1 MYCRRCGAQN
11 DDGKRFCTSCGAPL
25 AGEAAP
31 AQAPNASRTNNY
43 VDGAVAGHAGGEGPG
58 VSPDAIACPA
68 CGAPNKPTRAFCTA
82 CGQPL
87 APGPDPE
94 PRPPRRHVGALVAVA
109 IALLLCLCGGVL
121 YAGNGIGWW
130 SLDLPFSKPAQD
142 DEEPAKDD
150 DAKGGETGQQEVPSD
165 DADGPDATDSQEED
179 DDTEQPS
186 SPIAGIPV
194 RASLN
199 DYTWAELKEI
209 SGAIADSGSKDAG
222 IALAAQY
229 NLCDETGSL
238 VGMGRKEVTLTDGM
252 TCHVSIVGIRQDA
265 TPEGAAAGLTF
276 LFDEAVSFYTWNSSD
291 FNSNGWESSNLR
303 TYVLNDLA
311 ALLPSDLLDQ
321 TLPVVKLS
329 NNFGGSQSGTLPT
342 SIVTETVD
350 RLWVPSYVELAGSSE
365 ANELWGPSYG
375 TAEYAWCNPIVAAEG
390 TQYDLFSQL
399 GIAAYRPNQSLVRRF
414 DGSSTSWWL
423 RSANPHLVNDSLCV
437 DSDGDPSID
446 ATPRNRLG
454 VVPGFCI

>member
-1 MYCRRCGAQN
+1 MYCRSCGAPN
-11 DDGKRFCTSCGAPL
+11 EDGAKFCTSCGVALVGEIAPVQTP
-25 AGEAAP
+25 GTGGNE
-31 AQAPNASRTNNY
+31 SY
-43 VDGAVAGHAGGEGPG
+43 VDDVVAKQAGGEETC
-58 VSPDAIACPA
+58 VAPDAIVCEA
-68 CGAPNKPTRAFCTA
+68 CGAPNESTSAFCTT
-82 CGQPL
+82 CGRPL
-87 APGPDPE
+87 APKPKPSPE
-94 PRPPRRHVGALVAVA
+94 PRPPKRHVGTLAA
-109 IALLLCLCGGVL
+109 IAFALLLCVGGVVL
-121 YAGNGIGWW
+121 YAGSAAGWW
-130 SLDLPFSKPAQD
+130 SLDLPFSESAQD
-142 DEEPAKDD
+142 D
-150 DAKGGETGQQEVPSD
+150 DAGGGEGTERQEASSGTAIESGTMDSQEDGD
-165 DADGPDATDSQEED
+165 DAD
-179 DDTEQPS
+179 QPP
-186 SPIAGIPV
+186 SPIADVPV

-209 SGAIADSGSKDAG
+209 SGAIADSGNKNAG

-238 VGMGRKEVTLTDGM
+238 VGMGRKEVTLTDGT

-265 TPEGAAAGLTF
+265 TPDGAAAGLTF

-321 TLPVVKLS
+321 TQPVVKLS

-342 SIVTETVD
+342 SVVTETID
-350 RLWVPSYVELAGSSE
+350 RLWVPSYVELAGNSE
-365 ANELWGPSYG
+365 ASELWGASYG
-375 TAEYAWCNPIVAAEG
+375 TAEYVWCNPIVASEG

-399 GIAAYRPNQSLVRRF
+399 GITAYQPNQSLVRRF

-423 RSANPHLVNDSLCV
+423 RSANPHLVNDALCV
-437 DSDGDPSID
+437 GPDGDPSDD
-446 ATPRNRLG
+446 ATPMNRFG

>member
-1 MYCRRCGAQN
+1 MYCTNCGAQN
-11 DDGKRFCTSCGAPL
+11 QDGMKFCTSCGAPL
-25 AGEAAP
+25 TGGAAP
-31 AQAPNASRTNNY
+31 A
-43 VDGAVAGHAGGEGPG
+43 
-58 VSPDAIACPA
+58 PDVITCGA
-68 CGAPNKPTRAFCTA
+68 CGAPNKPGNAFCTE

-87 APGPDPE
+87 SPGTSPSPSPSPSPDSS
-94 PRPPRRHVGALVAVA
+94 PRPPSRHVGVIVAVVV
-109 IALLLCLCGGVL
+109 ALLACAGAGVA
-121 YAGNGIGWW
+121 YAGNEMGWW
-130 SLDLPFSKPAQD
+130 SLGLPFSEPTQD
-142 DEEPAKDD
+142 GGAEGEETEP
-150 DAKGGETGQQEVPSD
+150 EEVPSEDAGRPEATGSQDDGLGD
-165 DADGPDATDSQEED
+165 DAD
-179 DDTEQPS
+179 QPS
-186 SPIAGIPV
+186 SPIAGVPV

-229 NLCDETGSL
+229 NLCDGTGSL
-238 VGMGRKEVTLTDGM
+238 VGMGRKEVTLTDGT

-265 TPEGAAAGLTF
+265 TPDGAAAGLTF
-276 LFDEAVSFYTWNSSD
+276 LFDEAVSFYAWNSSD

-399 GIAAYRPNQSLVRRF
+399 GIAAYQPNQSLVRRF